1 MKTLHGRFRMALGT
15 GGFTLALVGLLS
27 VTVGA
32 TRVTCPAV
40 DVASLQA
47 CINTAHTN
55 NPVGLDPSTDTTI
68 VTVAAG
74 LYHPTRQIR
83 INNRKNLWIIGD
95 TTATEATQPHIL
107 YQDTV
112 HTYTD
117 DDTAKRNDTSAAG
130 TYGQNNGTVWIYM
143 SSNIVLEGLL
153 IDGNGYNSTTNVVGR
168 IYAYGATLGLGKTD
182 EVRGNIGVNVLMSHA
197 VQLRYLS
204 VTNTWDG
211 IAIVSPN
218 LGGAFS
224 YPDPNDPPAEV
235 TATLPTSQA
244 GLYGSHLVERCRI
257 HDNTFGI
264 LCQRDWDLSS
274 VFRNNLFWNNYLRH
288 WADPNT
294 PGATGSAC
302 PVSEYIT
309 HLCEIDTAVHADGS
323 RRSLAYTTV
332 GGAFLMT
339 DVALTPYR
347 IHNNTFFRNATTI
360 SGYYKAGTQHLFYN
374 NLVGK
379 PYQSFRSAVSLPIQA
394 GSVNGAPWTASYT
407 GTERQSEML
416 QYFAEHQR
424 SNRVVDQD
432 SIPLAANQAQV
443 PNYWG
448 NNGGNLRLFN
458 MRIVHSSAGWPTNG
472 GRSWSNNSPDDDSI
486 SMTWVPDTTAS
497 GTIAQIA
504 DSGGIVKWVRQNMWT
519 GAAPDPTTDPNT
531 VPPSPFNSHLPDG
544 TNGSHWSPPWI
555 PNNIRASLANG
566 TIFRSTDTFDVRW
579 TFGLPLD
586 ATSPTSATWLQPT
599 ALDAAQ
605 ATAKFLTGWPTYEGT
620 ATNAT
625 ESVKTPL
632 PIGAIAPG
640 GGWAAPARRLVL
652 RDTLITSV
660 NDSMVQFNLNVAGQ
674 GFANAD
680 IDSLEVSSAKFYN
693 NVPVSDTLY
702 NQGPIAGTN
711 PVQTT
716 TRENSILSST
726 PWPLPYQFLRADYDP
741 TGFGQFNVD
750 DTLTKNLLSPNNT
763 FIGKIGAGYR
773 LNGDSL
779 YARAEVV
786 LKAYMKDGTVIYSNP
801 AVFMFSRPRFQFTV
815 TVTDANGNPLPKD
828 PDGISLDVIA
838 GQPLHVSVK
847 AKLAGTIPVPFAGY
861 ANLTIGNLGT
871 LVGADGNQLDKLP
884 GQTLVGTNFAPVH
897 ANDII
902 VASFLKNDLVQGLYH
917 AMASPSDGTLTY
929 TAVFQASDGTLLK
942 YFIQGKSSPLKVVSG
957 SIYQVTIDSVYRKT
971 DTALLASPS
980 ETIKLAIAT
989 RDTILKSGTDT
1000 SGNVSDVYQGD
1011 TLRIVMQVRDRFGNP
1026 VEGADSTS
1034 AKKGLY
1040 IKLAHDLVPG
1050 RYPTVTTNANLLG
1063 IDTLGG
1069 PTWPDSIRVSFDS
1082 LGQGTAYVVV
1092 SGGASTA
1099 VLAGLRASLI
1109 DSLNREIG
1117 TVGSARDSGIADTTW
1132 LSVQPT
1138 ALGVAFVDTLT
1149 KKELAPITGYVGSW
1163 YPVMLES
1170 VNNGQPN
1177 PFTGSIPVTAFS
1189 TLHFHPAKGDT
1200 TTVTSAVF
1208 AGTSYSQILWLRA
1221 NDSTSVGWIQTSS
1234 SLGSDNVA
1242 PLKFSYAQ
1250 PVGAV
1255 FYDVNCDGRVDSL
1268 AVRFNGP
1275 LDFRAT
1281 TGVVAGDKL
1290 DLIFPHQFL
1299 SPSALVA
1306 PLHVTVI
1313 GDSTLGFS
1321 WNPATIGAADASANQ
1336 IVVGNPLSGT
1346 AITFKLTTLSDK
1358 APPIALKATDV
1369 QTWVSSGAQDSLVV
1383 WFSEDIDVSQFV
1395 TGSALPFVVERSG
1408 ANVPLTG
1415 ATLTRAVQALDSGE
1429 YSFVFTAPTTLIL
1442 PSDSLRISG
1451 TSISDLA
1458 GNLSGTTC
1466 PDQPFPVLVTPRFT
1480 PLPGYVLD
1488 VNGDGN
1494 ADSVHLS
1501 FKDSLGTLPNSIFIE
1516 WGTPAETLTVTKAQ
1530 LVAWGVRTS
1539 DSVIDVPVTTWHGQ
1553 TVVIDGDTIHNAS
1566 RTVGELD
1573 TAIFNGGVVGA
1584 TLRDRVPPVLLY
1596 ADLKYG
1602 PSVQVGQQGYD
1613 TLDVDFSEVVS
1624 GCAAGTSASV
1634 CLSEKQTSSSGYAFP
1649 AGSKILTT
1657 DNGGAGWILLVP
1669 QGSVHVGDSA
1679 RATPAVQSGMLADVS
1694 ANNPGPASPWVY
1706 VLGDPPPPNHGWMM
1720 DLNGDGRVDH
1730 VLLSFLNPP
1739 TVAKLPN
1746 YQFEWGNAAGTAV
1759 TLTSDSAYPV
1769 DSTHWMAVLAT
1780 PGDFGATG
1788 YPPAAVKMTGL
1799 QPTNTPYRFWV
1810 SDSTG
1815 PVLKPPATLKPSPDS
1830 AGADTL
1836 IVTPS
1841 ELLASPTNS
1850 VLLEFK
1856 RGSHVIPADSVVF
1869 LSAKPSA
1876 NGTWTVILAT
1886 NSPYRPNPG
1895 DSTRLSTTGS
1905 VADSTLSRNVPSPNE
1920 PWVPLTGNLRVPYA
1934 AYYYDANVDGRVDS
1948 VSLSF
1953 AVPPVVGSVVRVAD
1967 PAGSGT
1973 YKSFT
1978 IPAADAGLKVVS
1990 FGFDSSEWGQNV
2002 TGWSN
2007 TNLGT
2012 LLPPAGSDT
2021 AIHGGPFA
2029 IQDRVAPVIVS
2040 AVLRYT
2046 SDTASVDTLK
2056 ITFSEYVKKLDL
2068 TQILSQ
2074 FKHPGSPS
2082 DTGTSVLPVSRPVFD
2097 SATKVL
2103 TVYLRPVPAGD
2114 TLNPGVGDSL
2124 RLTFVVQDLAGNSPQ
2139 TLAKWTIVT
2148 GNRRVFPP
2156 IVTLSNPIITSGN
2169 HAGDPVKD
2177 PTTGQPQIT
2186 LPVVVR
2192 PSQPGNTGTW
2202 QVLGND
2208 GTLTPTGTSYKPG
2221 QADYSTTGS
2230 QGTVVFVQTNVP
2242 LNLTLYIYDNVG
2254 TYVTSVGQDIT
2265 QAMLD
2270 QAEQAMAQGGILLS
2284 KVGMVDIGI
2293 RWEGQDANGKQ
2304 VASGIYP
2311 TRLIAYRNP
2320 TPEEKADG
2328 QTTPLMY
2335 NHLVRIGVHLPT
2347 K

>member
-1 MKTLHGRFRMALGT
+1 MAWGT

-27 VTVGA
+27 ATVGA
-32 TRVTCPAV
+32 KKIVCPAV
-40 DVASLQA
+40 DPASLQA
-47 CINTAHTN
+47 CIYTAHTN
-55 NPVGLDPSTDTTI
+55 NPVGLDTVSDTI
-68 VTVAAG
+68 VVTVAPG
-74 LYHPTRQIR
+74 LYHLASQIR

-95 TTATEATQPHIL
+95 TTATETNQPRIL

-117 DDTAKRNDTSAAG
+117 LDVAKRTDTSAAG

-143 SSNIVLEGLL
+143 SSNVVLMGLL
-153 IDGNGYNSTTNVVGR
+153 IDGNGFTGTTNAKGR
-168 IYAYGATLGLGKTD
+168 IFAYGATLGLGKTD
-182 EVRGNIGVNVLMSHA
+182 EVRGNVGVNVLMSHA

-204 VTNTWDG
+204 VTNAWDG

-224 YPDPNDPPAEV
+224 YPDPNDPPSEV

-274 VFRNNLFWNNYLRH
+274 VFRNNLFWGNYLRH
-288 WADPNT
+288 WADPRT
-294 PGATGSAC
+294 PGSTGAAC
-302 PVSEYIT
+302 PTNEYIT
-309 HLCEIDTAVHADGS
+309 HLCEVDTAVHADGS
-323 RRSLAYTTV
+323 RRSLAFTTV

-347 IHNNTFFRNATTI
+347 IHNNTFFDNATTV
-360 SGYYKAGTQHLFYN
+360 SGYYKTGTQHLFYN

-379 PYQSFRSAVSLPIQA
+379 PYQSFRGAISLPVQA
-394 GSVNGAPWTASYT
+394 GSVNGAPWSPNYT
-407 GTERQSEML
+407 QTERQSEML

-432 SIPLAANQAQV
+432 SIPPLGNQGAV
-443 PNYWG
+443 PNYFG
-448 NNGGNLRLFN
+448 PGGGNLRLFN
-458 MRIVHSSAGWPTNG
+458 MRMIHLANGSWP
-472 GRSWSNNSPDDDSI
+472 GRSWSNDANDQDSLG
-486 SMTWVPDTTAS
+486 MTWVPSLTAVGS
-497 GTIAQIA
+497 MGAIA
-504 DSGGIVKWVRQNMWT
+504 DSGGIVNYIRQNMWV
-519 GAAPDPTTDPNT
+519 GAAPDPSIDNT
-531 VPPSPFNSHLPDG
+531 PGNNSPFNNHLPDAA
-544 TNGSHWSPPWI
+544 NGSRWSPPWL
-555 PNNIRASLANG
+555 PNNIQASLADG
-566 TIFRSTDTFDVRW
+566 TIFRNTGTFDVRW
-579 TFGLPLD
+579 TFGLPIDTTL
-586 ATSPTSATWLQPT
+586 PTAPTWLQPK
-599 ALDAAQ
+599 ALDAVQ
-605 ATAKFLTGWPTYEGT
+605 TTAKFLTGWPTYEGT
-620 ATNAT
+620 ATNST
-625 ESVKTPL
+625 EAVKVPL
-632 PIGAIAPG
+632 AIGAYAPG
-640 GGWAAPARRLVL
+640 GGWAAPARRLIL
-652 RDTLITSV
+652 HDTLITSV
-660 NDSMVQFNLNVAGQ
+660 NDSMVQFNLNVAGL
-674 GFANAD
+674 GIANAD

-702 NQGPIAGTN
+702 NQGVPKTGPFAGVAN
-711 PVQTT
+711 RTT

-750 DTLTKNLLSPNNT
+750 DSLTKNLLSPNNT

-815 TVTDANGNPLPKD
+815 TVTDANGNPLPHD
-828 PDGISLDVIA
+828 PDGISLDVVA

-847 AKLAGTIPVPFAGY
+847 AKLVGTIPVPFQGY

-884 GQTLVGTNFAPVH
+884 GQNLVGTNFAPVH

-902 VASFLKNDLVQGLYH
+902 DASFLKNDSVVGLYH
-917 AMASPSDGTLTY
+917 AMASPSNGTLTY
-929 TAVFQASDGTLLK
+929 TAVFQASDLSLLS

-957 SIYQVTIDSVYRKT
+957 SIYQVTVDSVYRKT

-980 ETIKLAIAT
+980 EAIKLAIST
-989 RDTILKSGTDT
+989 RDTILKSPTDT
-1000 SGNVSDVYQGD
+1000 STSRNVSDVYQGD
-1011 TLRIVMQVRDRFGNP
+1011 TLRVVMQVRDRYGNP

-1050 RYPTVTTNANLLG
+1050 RYPNVTTNANLLG

-1069 PTWPDSIRVSFDS
+1069 ATWPDSIRISFDS
-1082 LGQGTAYVVV
+1082 TGRATAYVVV
-1092 SGGASTA
+1092 SGAATKA
-1099 VLAGLRASLI
+1099 ALAGLRASLI
-1109 DSLNREIG
+1109 DSFGVEIG
-1117 TVGSARDSGIADTTW
+1117 TALSARDSGIADTTW
-1132 LSVQPT
+1132 LSLQPV
-1138 ALGVAFVDTLT
+1138 ALGVAWVDTLT

-1163 YPVMLES
+1163 YPVLLETT
-1170 VNNGQPN
+1170 NNGLPS
-1177 PFTGSIPVTAFS
+1177 PFTGTLPITAFS
-1189 TLHFHPAKGDT
+1189 ALHFHPSMGDT

-1208 AGTSYSQILWLRA
+1208 NGTAYSQVLWVRA
-1221 NDSTSVGWIQTSS
+1221 NDSTSVGWIQTNSAQ
-1234 SLGSDNVA
+1234 GSDSVA
-1242 PLKFSYAQ
+1242 PLKFTYPQ

-1255 FYDVNCDGRVDSL
+1255 FYDANCDGKVDSL
-1268 AVRFNGP
+1268 SVKFNGP
-1275 LDFRAT
+1275 LDFRASS
-1281 TGVVAGDKL
+1281 GVVAGDKL

-1299 SPSALVA
+1299 SPSAMGA
-1306 PLHVTVI
+1306 PLRVTVI
-1313 GDSTLGFS
+1313 GDSTLGFA
-1321 WNPATIGAADASANQ
+1321 WDPGTTGTADASANQ
-1336 IVVGNPLSGT
+1336 IVVGNPLSAT
-1346 AITFKLTTLSDK
+1346 AITFKLATLADK
-1358 APPIALKATDV
+1358 APPIALRATDV
-1369 QTWVSSGAQDSLVV
+1369 QTWANSGPQDSLVV

-1395 TGSALPFVVERSG
+1395 TGSALPFVIERSG
-1408 ANVPLTG
+1408 ATVPLTG

-1429 YSFVFTAPTTLIL
+1429 YSFVFTAPTTLVL
-1442 PSDSLRISG
+1442 PTDSLRISG

-1458 GNLSGTTC
+1458 GNMSGTAC
-1466 PDQPFPVLVTPRFT
+1466 PDQPFQVLVTPRFT

-1516 WGTPAETLTVTKAQ
+1516 WGTPAETLTVVKAQ
-1530 LVAWGVRTS
+1530 LVAWGVKTS

-1553 TVVIDGDTIHNAS
+1553 TVVIDGDTVHNAP

-1573 TAIFNGGVVGA
+1573 TAIFNGVVGA

-1596 ADLKYG
+1596 AKLKYG

-1613 TLDVDFSEVVS
+1613 TLDVDFSEAVS
-1624 GCAAGTSASV
+1624 GCATGTSASV
-1634 CLSEKQTSSSGYAFP
+1634 CLSEKQTSSSGYPFP
-1649 AGSKILTT
+1649 SGSKILTT
-1657 DNGGAGWILLVP
+1657 DNSGAGWILLVP
-1669 QGSVHVGDSA
+1669 QGSIHVGDSA
-1679 RATPAVQSGMLADVS
+1679 RATPAVQSGMLADMS

-1739 TVAKLPN
+1739 TVAKLPD
-1746 YQFEWGNAAGTAV
+1746 YQFEWGNAAGAAI
-1759 TLTSDSAYPV
+1759 TLTSDSAYPI
-1769 DSTHWMAVLAT
+1769 DSTHLLWMAVLAT

-1788 YPPAAVKMTGL
+1788 YPPATQKMLGL
-1799 QPTNTPYRFWV
+1799 QPTSTPYRFWV

-1830 AGADTL
+1830 LGADTL

-1841 ELLASPTNS
+1841 EFLASPTNS

-1856 RGSHVIPADSVVF
+1856 RGGQAIPADSVLF

-1876 NGTWTVILAT
+1876 NGTWTVILAP

-1895 DSTRLSTTGS
+1895 DSVRLSTSGS
-1905 VADSTLSRNVPSPNE
+1905 VVDSTSSRNVPSPNE
-1920 PWVPLTGNLRVPYA
+1920 PWVVLTGNLRVPYA
-1934 AYYYDANVDGRVDS
+1934 SYYYDRDVDGRVDS

-1953 AVPPVVGSVVRVAD
+1953 AAPPVVGTVVRVAD

-1990 FGFDSSEWGQNV
+1990 FGFDTSEWGQNV

-2012 LLPPAGSDT
+2012 LLPVAGADT
-2021 AIHGGPFA
+2021 AIHGGPFS
-2029 IQDRVAPVIVS
+2029 ILDRVPPVIVS

-2046 SDTASVDTLK
+2046 SDTSSVDTLK
-2056 ITFSEYVKKLDL
+2056 VVFSENVKLDL
-2068 TQILSQ
+2068 AQILSQ
-2074 FKHPGSPS
+2074 FKHPGSSS
-2082 DTGTSVLPVSRPVFD
+2082 DTGTSVLPIAIKYD

-2103 TVYLRPVPAGD
+2103 TVYLRPVPTGD

-2124 RLTFVVQDLAGNSPQ
+2124 RLTFAVQDLAGNAPQ
-2139 TLAKWTIVT
+2139 TVAKWTVVT

-2156 IVTLSNPIITSGN
+2156 IVTLSNPIITNGN
-2169 HAGDPVKD
+2169 HAGDPVED
-2177 PTTGQPQIT
+2177 PTTGKPQIT
-2186 LPVVVR
+2186 LPIVVR
-2192 PSQPGNTGTW
+2192 PSEPGNTGDW
-2202 QVLGND
+2202 QVLGSD
-2208 GTLTPTGTSYKPG
+2208 GKLSPAGTSYKPG
-2221 QADYSTTGS
+2221 QSDYSAAGS

-2254 TYVTSVGQDIT
+2254 TYVTSVSKDIT
-2265 QAMLD
+2265 QALLD
-2270 QAEQAMAQGGILLS
+2270 QAEQAMAQSGTLLS

-2293 RWEGQDANGKQ
+2293 LWKGQDADGKQ

-2328 QTTPLMY
+2328 QVSPLMY
-2335 NHLVRIGVHLPT
+2335 NHLVRIGVHLKT
-2347 K
+2347 N